1 MTKRK
6 KAKTKGKPKKAAA
19 AKVIAEV
26 AADEAEAALAS
37 QDAGHADDAEAAEA
51 EAAGGDDLSN
61 EGDVATNG
69 DLEDPVLASLDL
81 SVAMEAAAS
90 DAASVPGEEAFFGEP
105 LDEGATDDEATGAP
119 ADDDANDAT
128 DHEATGTSAD
138 DTTNDDTTNDA
149 PAPPPSASASDN
161 GLPSDLDV
169 VLGDDSRRDATGE
182 HEDDDGTTDA
192 VEVERNH
199 LRGLVEALVFAS
211 DSPMPSRDIARHAS
225 APVKRVREILDELRR
240 EYQSRGIH
248 LDEVAGGWTFR
259 TSVQYAPFVR
269 DLTKQKP
276 VKLTRAQVEALAII
290 AYRQP
295 ITRPEIDEVRGVD
308 SGPVLKV
315 LLERDLVRILGKRD
329 EPGRPL
335 IYGTTP
341 KFLEF
346 FGLRSLK
353 DLPTLREFTELTDES
368 RQAYEDELG
377 ESPTEHLD
385 EREAIDDG
393 GEAGQGDEGE
403 GRGGEGS
410 AGPAF
415 AIDEDDVPHAHAN
428 GARTDRASDEPAAIA
443 DDVPSNIAGELA
455 DLIGESEPDSERGE
469 EIEEPIDPGEDVDEA
484 ALEELADE
492 GDFGESDLEELGRQA
507 LEELELDPSEHL
519 APEPPASSASSFDVS
534 DDDPS

>member
-19 AKVIAEV
+19 AKVVADVVADGAETELASPDV
-26 AADEAEAALAS
+26 VSEDAADAT
-37 QDAGHADDAEAAEA
+37 DG
-51 EAAGGDDLSN
+51 DLSN
-61 EGDVATNG
+61 EGDATTDG
-69 DLEDPVLASLDL
+69 DLEDPALASLDL
-81 SVAMEAAAS
+81 SVAMEGAG
-90 DAASVPGEEAFFGEP
+90 DPDTEAFFAEP
-105 LDEGATDDEATGAP
+105 PDAEGGGGATDDETNA
-119 ADDDANDAT
+119 AT
-128 DHEATGTSAD
+128 DDETARGGAD
-138 DTTNDDTTNDA
+138 DTANAA
-149 PAPPPSASASDN
+149 PPPPPSASVSDT
-161 GLPSDLDV
+161 GIPSDLDV
-169 VLGDDSRRDATGE
+169 VLGEDSRRDASTE
-182 HEDDDGTTDA
+182 AHDDEVGATDA

-225 APVKRVREILDELRR
+225 APVKRVRELLDELRR

-368 RQAYEDELG
+368 RQTYEDELG

-385 EREAIDDG
+385 GREALD
-393 GEAGQGDEGE
+393 DEGAA
-403 GRGGEGS
+403 GETTS
-410 AGPAF
+410 EADRDAEEPAGPGF
-415 AIDEDDVPHAHAN
+415 SIDEDDDLHARA
-428 GARTDRASDEPAAIA
+428 GGESTERTSDEPPAAAIA
-443 DDVPSNIAGELA
+443 DDVPSNIAEELA
-455 DLIGESEPDSERGE
+455 ELIGESDPDSERGE

-492 GDFGESDLEELGRQA
+492 EDFGESDLEELGRQA
-507 LEELELDPSEHL
+507 LEELELDPSENL
-519 APEPPASSASSFDVS
+519 APEPPASSASSFDAS
-534 DDDPS
+534 DDDAS